1 MELREALSGVGEN
14 SLDCLKR
21 ERRDRDVP
29 LAGPGEMGRGGRG
42 RRAGRGPA
50 SHGRG
55 EEGRGPR
62 GLTHSP
68 IP

>member
-21 ERRDRDVP
+21 ERREREVP
-29 LAGPGEMGRGGRG
+29 LAGLVKWAGAGGAGGLAGGRPPTEGERRGG
-42 RRAGRGPA
+42 
-50 SHGRG
+50 
-55 EEGRGPR
+55 GPR